1 MGIEDISLQNCEV
14 RGKGMKRFWVILIV
28 LMISTYFAQE
38 FKELV
43 VEVTLDGICGKEE
56 VMEALERK
64 ALFEYIKNAWKEEG
78 VPAEV
83 IAKYVLKNRPLGY
96 VKEVK
101 LLEMKVEHGKTWGK
115 GKVIISEGKV
125 ITGIKELIE
134 DLGNPKVFVKVEGSD
149 EAKEMVYSSL
159 VRDMKNKGFEIVK
172 NMERSDV
179 VCDVDVKVDVEEEID
194 EYGKRYVV
202 GVNLSLDLVDRKSS
216 MVFATSEVS
225 DRMNGVNVSF
235 MVGLLVEELVKHLVE
250 EAYPNIM
257 EFLWSRYNK
266 RYEMHLLGF
275 TGKEV
280 EDFKEFLEKELS
292 LLLDLSDRGVK
303 TENGVNI
310 HVFEIYYMGKP
321 TRLSSVLEE
330 KYDTRFSGNIIEI
343 EKRKIYIIVKKCSSD
358 RIQEVFKMMRKLNVI
373 YKLDS
378 YKSETLR
385 ISVEV
390 DNPIEF
396 FTKFSDVL
404 KLTILE
410 MDENH
415 CVYTF

>member
-1 MGIEDISLQNCEV
+1 
-14 RGKGMKRFWVILIV
+14 MKKFWVVFI
-28 LMISTYFAQE
+28 ISIFSVCFAQE
-38 FKELV
+38 FREFV
-43 VEVTLDGICGKEE
+43 VEVTLDGIHGKEE

-96 VKEVK
+96 VKEVE
-101 LLEMKVEHGKTWGK
+101 LLELKVEDGKTRGK

-125 ITGIKELIE
+125 ITGIKELVE
-134 DLGNPKVFVKVEGSD
+134 DLGNPRILVRVEGND

-159 VRDMKNKGFEIVK
+159 VKNLKDKGFEIVK
-172 NMERSDV
+172 NAERSDV
-179 VCDVDVKVDVEEEID
+179 VCNVDVKVDVEEEID
-194 EYGKRYVV
+194 EYGKRYIV

-225 DRMNGVNVSF
+225 NRMNGVNVSF
-235 MVGLLVEELVKHLVE
+235 MVGLLIEELVKSLVE
-250 EAYPNIM
+250 KAYPDIM
-257 EFLWSRYNK
+257 EFLWSRYN
-266 RYEMHLLGF
+266 RQYEIHLLGF

-280 EDFKEFLEKELS
+280 EDFKEFLEKKLS
-292 LLLDLSDRGVK
+292 LLLDLNDRGVK
-303 TENGVNI
+303 TENGVNV
-310 HVFEIYYMGKP
+310 HVFEITYMGKP

-385 ISVEV
+385 ISVKV

-396 FTKFSDVL
+396 FMKFSDVL